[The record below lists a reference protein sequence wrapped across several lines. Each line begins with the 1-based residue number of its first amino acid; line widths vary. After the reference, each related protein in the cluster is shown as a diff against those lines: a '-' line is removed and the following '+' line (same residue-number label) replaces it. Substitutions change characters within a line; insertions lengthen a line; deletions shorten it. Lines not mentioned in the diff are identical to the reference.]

1 MSWHYVERKENDILI
16 SVKVND
22 DSHATVCTVYGS
34 TSPMND
40 QYVGASKLTENVN
53 LICASKDML
62 AALQKIKL
70 RCECFIEDDRPM
82 RVTSIEA
89 INSICQEAIA
99 KALASNS

>member
-1 MSWHYVERKENDILI
+1 MMSWHYVERKENDILI

-53 LICASKDML
+53 LICAAPDL
-62 AALQKIKL
+62 LEALINLKREIVL
-70 RCECFIEDDRPM
+70 SDISNE
-82 RVTSIEA
+82 SIEKMYPFIVEA
-89 INSICQEAIA
+89 REAIA
-99 KALASNS
+99 KALDQ